1 MQKVYVGGADDPFR
15 AMAWGTIE
23 DDEQVVMGVG
33 FGKLLKEALQTP
45 TVHPGQVKAETLS
58 RSRLHCRIQVG
69 PFVGAPDDVGWAK
82 ALRTVSPPVPV
93 DEAETCF
100 VEGQNLQWFPAWTLA
115 ALPDG
120 GGEVFLKASCSW
132 GSAFSCRGLPVLSFT
147 FRRLKS

>member
-1 MQKVYVGGADDPFR
+1 
-15 AMAWGTIE
+15 MAWGTIE

-100 VEGQNLQWFPAWTLA
+100 VEGHDLQWLVLGLSASDLPYPA
-115 ALPDG
+115 
-120 GGEVFLKASCSW
+120 GEVFLNASCSL
-132 GSAFSCRGLPVLSFT
+132 GSAFSCRGLPVLSLT
-147 FRRLKS
+147 FLRLRS